1 MRNKNKNYLKIKKQI
16 WRDRQLYLFLLLP
29 LIHLIIFDYIP
40 MGGLVI
46 AFKDFSA
53 RKGIWESEWVGFAH
67 FIRFFNSY
75 EFKRLLR
82 NTLVLS
88 LYNIIATF
96 PLPIVFALVMNSL
109 RNERF
114 KKITQTI
121 VNLPHFISTT
131 VMVGILM
138 TVLNS
143 RSGLYGMIGEFLTG
157 EYPPDLFGSPGAF
170 RHLYVWSGVWQGFGW
185 SSIIYIAALSNVDP
199 EYHEAAQIDGASR
212 LQRIIHIDLPCI
224 LPTIVI
230 NLIMR
235 VGRVMSLGF
244 EKTYLMQNSLNIETS
259 RIISTY
265 VYNIGLA
272 SSGHSDLS
280 YAAAIGMFNSVINL
294 ILIVSVNKIAK
305 KLGDTSL
312 W

>member
-1 MRNKNKNYLKIKKQI
+1 MNRNSKKVLRRI

-29 LIHLIIFDYIP
+29 LLYLIIFSYIP

-53 RKGIWESEWVGFAH
+53 RKGIWGSEWVGFSN
-67 FIRFFNSY
+67 FVKFFDSY
-75 EFKRLLR
+75 EFGRLLR
-82 NTLVLS
+82 NTLILS
-88 LYNIIATF
+88 FYSIAANFPIPII
-96 PLPIVFALVMNSL
+96 FALLINSV
-109 RNERF
+109 RSKHFR
-114 KKITQTI
+114 KISTTI

-138 TVLNS
+138 TVLNC
-143 RSGLYGMIGEFLTG
+143 RTGLYGVVGETLTG
-157 EYPPDLFGSPGAF
+157 SYPQDLFGSPAAF
-170 RHLYVWSGVWQGFGW
+170 RHLYVWSGVWQNFGW
-185 SSIIYIAALSNVDP
+185 SSIIYTAALTNVDP
-199 EYHEAAQIDGASR
+199 TYHEAAQIDGASR
-212 LQRIIHIDLPCI
+212 LQRILHIDLPCI
-224 LPTIVI
+224 MPTIVI
-230 NLIMR
+230 NLILN
-235 VGRVMSLGF
+235 VGKVMSIGF
-244 EKTYLMQNSLNIETS
+244 EKVYLMQNSLNLDAS

-280 YAAAIGMFNSVINL
+280 YATAIGMFNSVINL
-294 ILIVSVNKIAK
+294 ILIVTVNKIAK